1 MKKDVIYIDVEDD
14 ITAIIGK
21 IKASSSKLVA
31 LVPPKRT
38 GVLQSAVNL
47 RLLARAAENGDKKL
61 VLVTGNQALA
71 SLAGNASIPV
81 AKNLQSKPEI
91 VESPEADSDPDDDV
105 IEGSSL
111 PVGQI
116 AKATDKGKKEED
128 IEDAMETIDIDSD
141 AKVGTK
147 VSLSDKSTK
156 KANKPK
162 KASRIPDFSK
172 FRKKLFI
179 GAGASVVLIL
189 LLVWALVFAPAAKV
203 IITART
209 EPAPV
214 SLTVELGGTRAT
226 NVEEGLIQTVSK
238 QVSDDASVEFKATG
252 ERNVGDKATGTI
264 EVRNCDYQDGFTLPA
279 GTEFTRSGSSQVFE
293 NASAVTVPGYKT
305 VAASLCDLEDD
316 DEAGVASVNVTAVQS
331 GTSYNVSSG
340 SYSVGSIPNGSDVSA
355 QGTAMTGGTTEIVN
369 VVTAGDV
376 QKASEELVSA
386 EDDAFRQQLVEQFST
401 DEFIID
407 DSFEV
412 NRAEAESAPG
422 VGSVAEDG
430 NATLTSATTY
440 SMTAISRA
448 ELTAYV
454 EKSLEK
460 QIDKDTQRV
469 YDNGL
474 DDVEISGYVLT
485 DEVAT
490 VNISTVGR
498 IGPTIDEEDVV
509 NQSIGKRYGEIQ
521 STLEALDGV
530 VGVDIEF
537 SYPWVWT
544 VPDDKEK
551 VDVEFKIEDE

>member
-1 MKKDVIYIDVEDD
+1 
-14 ITAIIGK
+14 
-21 IKASSSKLVA
+21 
-31 LVPPKRT
+31 
-38 GVLQSAVNL
+38 
-47 RLLARAAENGDKKL
+47 
-61 VLVTGNQALA
+61 
-71 SLAGNASIPV
+71 
-81 AKNLQSKPEI
+81 
-91 VESPEADSDPDDDV
+91 
-105 IEGSSL
+105 
-111 PVGQI
+111 
-116 AKATDKGKKEED
+116 
-128 IEDAMETIDIDSD
+128 
-141 AKVGTK
+141 
-147 VSLSDKSTK
+147 
-156 KANKPK
+156 
-162 KASRIPDFSK
+162 
-172 FRKKLFI
+172 
-179 GAGASVVLIL
+179 
-189 LLVWALVFAPAAKV
+189 
-203 IITART
+203 
-209 EPAPV
+209 
-214 SLTVELGGTRAT
+214 
-226 NVEEGLIQTVSK
+226 
-238 QVSDDASVEFKATG
+238 
-252 ERNVGDKATGTI
+252 
-264 EVRNCDYQDGFTLPA
+264 
-279 GTEFTRSGSSQVFE
+279 
-293 NASAVTVPGYKT
+293 
-305 VAASLCDLEDD
+305 
-316 DEAGVASVNVTAVQS
+316 
-331 GTSYNVSSG
+331 
-340 SYSVGSIPNGSDVSA
+340 
-355 QGTAMTGGTTEIVN
+355 MTGGTTEIVN